1 MNSSP
6 RVSAV
11 SGVEKPAPLD
21 AAGLERRLIEIG
33 NVRAYRDHPGR
44 VELNEFGEVLVNPP
58 VGVPHSRT
66 AVRLARLLEDELGGH
81 CMVEVGVI
89 TDIGLRGPDVVW
101 CSDGFL
107 QQHPEQVALRAAPEI
122 CIEVVLPNDSLR
134 ELREKVQSYL
144 RAGAHE
150 AWIVDP
156 KAATVEIHR
165 TDGVSATSRFPVDVS
180 RLFAAD

>member
-1 MNSSP
+1 
-6 RVSAV
+6 
-11 SGVEKPAPLD
+11 
-21 AAGLERRLIEIG
+21 
-33 NVRAYRDHPGR
+33 
-44 VELNEFGEVLVNPP
+44 
-58 VGVPHSRT
+58 
-66 AVRLARLLEDELGGH
+66 
-81 CMVEVGVI
+81 MVEVGVI

-122 CIEVVLPNDSLR
+122 CIEVVSPNDLLR
-134 ELREKVQSYL
+134 ELREKAQSYL

-156 KAATVEIHR
+156 KPATVEIHR
-165 TDGVSATSRFPVDVS
+165 TDGVSATSRFPVDFG